1 MMRYLREFCSDERGI
16 GTVEFALMLPVL
28 MLVFVGGNFLAETV
42 MVQNKVAR
50 AANALARLASMDA
63 TIDDDRW
70 NSYRALTATML
81 EPLEGTPT
89 VVLSSVG
96 DAGDGLQVRWSA
108 SSGAALVRGAPFAF
122 PAGAAAYASSDK
134 NVLVAKVTL
143 PHSSLLARIWN
154 ALPWAPFTFT
164 QDQTYSDVAYAL
176 PLQKSGAGTDLWTR
190 RSTGGVTLF

>member
-1 MMRYLREFCSDERGI
+1 MRYLRQFSSDERGV

-28 MLVFVGGNFLAETV
+28 VLVFVGSNFLAETV
-42 MVQNKVAR
+42 IVQNKVAR

-70 NSYRALTATML
+70 NSYRAMTATML
-81 EPLEGTPT
+81 EPLDGTPT

-96 DAGDGLQVRWSA
+96 NAGDGLQVRWSA
-108 SSGAALVRGAPFAF
+108 SNGAALVRGAPFAF

-176 PLQKSGAGTDLWTR
+176 PLKKSGAGTDLWTR
-190 RSTGGVTLF
+190 RSTGGTTVF